1 MDHVFSYPIRRS
13 QTIIKSVRPIKETPS
28 SLSWYYLVN
37 EKTPGPKTK
46 LKLLSPSKV
55 LSLGKRATSFV
66 SFIYHH
72 EMKHNLFSVYCSI
85 YQQKALKDIVSLGHC
100 LPTHISIYV
109 YWQGLQSIC
118 TRQNTRGR
126 LQLPRCNHDD
136 ECSYSVRVSNILS
149 SFPVRESWDAFRPG
163 GGKRRRWI

>member
-28 SLSWYYLVN
+28 SLSWSYLVN

-55 LSLGKRATSFV
+55 FRQACHEFRL
-66 SFIYHH
+66 IYLH
-72 EMKHNLFSVYCSI
+72 EMKHSLFSVYCSI
-85 YQQKALKDIVSLGHC
+85 YQQKALKDIVFLGHC
-100 LPTHISIYV
+100 LPTHISI
-109 YWQGLQSIC
+109 WQELQSTC

-126 LQLPRCNHDD
+126 LHIRGRNHDD
-136 ECSYSVRVSNILS
+136 ECSYSVRVPNILS

-163 GGKRRRWI
+163 GERRRWI